1 MLKINNIGDSMT
13 ITNENCVVGIEYEV
27 KEAGTTDVVD
37 SNKGSG
43 EALEFIMGRGQIIPG
58 LENALCGMT
67 ADESGDIMVPATEA
81 YGEYNNEAIQ
91 TLPKEQFEGVEFAEG
106 LVLYG
111 QGEQG
116 ETVQVVVKSFTE
128 EDVTIDFNH
137 PLAGKDLMFSV
148 TVIGVRDAT
157 EDEIASGMI
166 GGDDACCSTDGGCG
180 CS

>member
-1 MLKINNIGDSMT
+1 MAIKNQ
-13 ITNENCVVGIEYEV
+13 NCVVAIEYEV
-27 KEAGTTDVVD
+27 KEAGTTEIVD
-37 SNKGSG
+37 TNKGA
-43 EALEFIMGRGQIIPG
+43 EPLEFLTGTGQIIIG
-58 LENALCGMT
+58 LENALIGMEEG
-67 ADESGDIMVPATEA
+67 ESGDILVKASDA
-81 YGEYNNEAIQ
+81 YGEVNPEALQ
-91 TLPKEQFEGVEFAEG
+91 TLPKEQFEGVELAEG